1 MTADGRWILSGSK
14 DRSVIF
20 WDAETG
26 EPHLLLTG
34 HAYSV
39 IALAIG
45 NSSRI
50 FVTASGDMTAKVWAY
65 SA

>member
-1 MTADGRWILSGSK
+1 MTTDGRWILSGSQ

-34 HAYSV
+34 HV
-39 IALAIG
+39 NTIIKLAIG
-45 NSSRI
+45 HSSRI